1 MELVLV
7 VVALALS
14 GCGAGLRL
22 AIRAR
27 REGAILRR
35 LNATLEARA
44 EQRARELQAALTA
57 AEGQAAHVEA
67 AHRAKSEFLASMS
80 HELRTP
86 LNAVIGFA
94 DLMRMNEAH
103 EPLTHRQHQAVE
115 QIRVA
120 GARLLTLV
128 DEVLN
133 LADIEGGRLALTVER
148 VDPLLIARQVCEG
161 IRPMAEAA
169 GIELREPPSVAGL
182 AARADRERLRQ
193 VLTALVANAVKYN
206 RPGGA
211 VLIEAAQSTE
221 GVSLRVQDTGP
232 GLPADRLEGLF
243 QPFNRLGREAS
254 DVPGAGLGLA
264 VARRLIEAMGGQLD
278 AESGEGE
285 GAVFTVRLPNASET
299 PRTLTASPVPATSL
313 PSATL
318 LYVEDNPSNIT
329 LMRHV
334 ITALGRI
341 QLHVAETGA
350 EGLTLARDLKPDVI
364 ILDIN
369 LPGMDGFEVRAR
381 LAEDPLTRGVPVLA
395 LSARAALAD
404 IRRGREAGFVE
415 YLTKPLQ
422 IPALVE
428 ALSHALTPG
437 PDVAVLGLDA
447 ARRRLDE
454 RRAV

>member
-14 GCGAGLRL
+14 GCWAGIRL
-22 AIRAR
+22 ATKAR
-27 REGAILRR
+27 REAATLRR

-44 EQRARELQAALTA
+44 EQRARELQVALTA
-57 AEGQAAHVEA
+57 AEGQAAQVEA

-94 DLMRMNEAH
+94 DLMRMNEAQ
-103 EPLTHRQHQAVE
+103 EPLTHRQHQALE

-148 VDPLLIARQVCEG
+148 VDPLLVARQVCETL
-161 IRPMAEAA
+161 RPMAEAA
-169 GIELREPPSVAGL
+169 GIELREPPPVAGL

-193 VLTALVANAVKYN
+193 VLTALIANAVKYN
-206 RPGGA
+206 RPGGV
-211 VLIEAAQSTE
+211 VLIEARQSVE
-221 GVSLRVQDTGP
+221 GVSLSIHDTGP
-232 GLPADRLEGLF
+232 GLPAGRMDGLF

-264 VARRLIEAMGGQLD
+264 VARRLIEAMGGKLD
-278 AESGEGE
+278 GESREGE
-285 GAVFTVRLPNASET
+285 GAVFTVRLPIATEA
-299 PRTLTASPVPATSL
+299 PRAVTASSVPTMTL
-313 PSATL
+313 PEATL
-318 LYVEDNPSNIT
+318 LYVEDNPSNIA

-334 ITALGRI
+334 ITALGGM
-341 QLHVAETGA
+341 QLHVAETGP
-350 EGLTLARDLKPDVI
+350 EGLALARDLRPDVV

-369 LPGMDGFEVRAR
+369 LPGMDGFEVKAR
-381 LAEDPLTRGVPVLA
+381 LAEDPLTRCLPVLA
-395 LSARAALAD
+395 LSASAAFAD
-404 IRRGREAGFVE
+404 IRRGREAGFLE

-422 IPALVE
+422 IPALAQ
-428 ALSHALTPG
+428 ALSQALTPSVEVPAG
-437 PDVAVLGLDA
+437 EADA
-447 ARRRLDE
+447 A
-454 RRAV
+454 

>member
-1 MELVLV
+1 MQLVLV

-14 GCGAGLRL
+14 GCWAGLRL
-22 AIRAR
+22 AIRAKG
-27 REGAILRR
+27 EAKTLRR

-57 AEGQAAHVEA
+57 AEGQAVQVEA
-67 AHRAKSEFLASMS
+67 AHRAKTEFLASMS

-94 DLMRMNEAH
+94 ELMRMNEAH
-103 EPLTHRQHQAVE
+103 EPLTHRQHQALE
-115 QIRVA
+115 QIRDA

-133 LADIEGGRLALTVER
+133 LADIEGGRLALDVER
-148 VDPLLIARQVCEG
+148 VDPLLVARQVCEAL
-161 IRPMAEAA
+161 RPMAETA
-169 GIELREPPSVAGL
+169 GIELREPPPVAGL

-193 VLTALVANAVKYN
+193 VLTALIANAVKYN
-206 RPGGA
+206 RSGGA
-211 VLIEAAQSTE
+211 VLIEARQSSE
-221 GVSLRVQDTGP
+221 GVSLSVCDTGP

-254 DVPGAGLGLA
+254 EVPGAGLGLA
-264 VARRLIEAMGGQLD
+264 VARRLTEAMGGQLD
-278 AESGEGE
+278 ADSREGE
-285 GAVFTVRLPNASET
+285 GAVVTVRLPNAAEA
-299 PRTLTASPVPATSL
+299 PRAIAASPVPATPL
-313 PSATL
+313 PEATL
-318 LYVEDNPSNIT
+318 LYVEDNPSNIV

-341 QLHVAETGA
+341 QLHVAETGP
-350 EGLTLARDLKPDVI
+350 EGLTLARDLRPDVI

-369 LPGMDGFEVRAR
+369 LPGMDGFEVKAR
-381 LAEDPLTRGVPVLA
+381 LAEDALTRGVPVLA
-395 LSARAALAD
+395 LSARAVFAD
-404 IRRGREAGFVE
+404 IRRGREAGFAE

-428 ALSHALTPG
+428 ALSRVLTPIS
-437 PDVAVLGLDA
+437 ATSATEADA
-447 ARRRLDE
+447 A
-454 RRAV
+454 